1 MRICYLDAF
10 SGISGDMLV
19 GALAD
24 AGAPQDALLD
34 GLEGLGLGAAYEFTR
49 TRRAG
54 ISATRFHVKGGESS
68 AHRHLHHILEI
79 LDKAPLPE
87 RVRRDAAAVF
97 RRLGE
102 AEARVHALPLEKV
115 HFHEVGAVDSI
126 ADVVGACLGFAL
138 LGIERVFCSAVNV
151 GRGTVHTEHGTLP
164 VPAPATAELL
174 RGKPVYAQGPEAEL
188 TTPTGAALAVT
199 LAQEFGTMPPMRLQE
214 TGYGAGTRDF
224 PGQPNVLRVLTG
236 ERSAATEAT
245 TVSVIEANLDDAS
258 PEVLGYATERLL
270 EAGALDVALAP
281 LVMKKGR
288 PGTLLQVVTRP
299 EDRERLAALVFAE
312 TTTLGLRW
320 WTAERRVQ
328 ERRWVDVETR
338 YGRVRIKVGE
348 STWAPEYE
356 DCRRLAREAGVP
368 LKDVLAEAGFAYLKI
383 QR

>member
-1 MRICYLDAF
+1 MKICYLDAF

-24 AGAPQDALLD
+24 AGAPQDALVD
-34 GLEGLGLGAAYEFTR
+34 GLHSLGLGASYEFTR
-49 TRRAG
+49 TKRAG
-54 ISATRFHVKGGESS
+54 ISATKFHVKGGESTK
-68 AHRHLHHILEI
+68 HRHLRHILEI
-79 LDKAPLPE
+79 LDKAPLSD

-102 AEARVHALPLEKV
+102 AEAGVHGIPLEKV

-126 ADVVGACLGFAL
+126 ADIVGACLGFAL
-138 LGIERVFCSAVNV
+138 LDIEQVFCSPVNV
-151 GRGTVHTEHGTLP
+151 GRGTVDTEHGTLP

-174 RGKPVYAQGPEAEL
+174 RGKPVYAHGPEAEL

-199 LAQEFGTMPPMRLQE
+199 LAQDFGPMPPMRLHA

-236 ERSAATEAT
+236 ESSQAAEAT
-245 TVSVIEANLDDAS
+245 TVAVIEANLDDAS

-288 PGTLLQVVTRP
+288 PGILLQVVARP
-299 EDRERLAALVFAE
+299 EDRERLASLVFAE
-312 TTTLGLRW
+312 TTTLGVRW

-328 ERRWVDVETR
+328 ERRWVDVDTR

-356 DCRRLAREAGVP
+356 DCRRLARDAGVP
-368 LKDVLAEAGFAYLKI
+368 LKDVLAEAGFAYLKN

>member
-1 MRICYLDAF
+1 LDAF